1 MFFLF
6 SKAFRTDKCGKL
18 IQSISQRAKRTGIT
32 AKMTSE
38 QNGNDQQQCR
48 DIQKGVP
55 GYALLS
61 SDCKKD
67 RFYSCK
73 CSRKKRWRC
82 YKKYK
87 LYGGTDQ
94 PYLSLFLFHA
104 FSAFDNASFTASKIP
119 VELKVAPEMVSTSVL
134 CSLMM
139 LFMTFS
145 PCDR

>member
-1 MFFLF
+1 MQERSRNIRSTYFTFCNLCTHPPDIHVFLF

-94 PYLSLFLFHA
+94 PYLSLFS
-104 FSAFDNASFTASKIP
+104 FSCVFR
-119 VELKVAPEMVSTSVL
+119 L
-134 CSLMM
+134 
-139 LFMTFS
+139 
-145 PCDR
+145 